1 VKGSQYGEGCRVEP
15 SMGLLLCSLSA
26 EEHHSGYE
34 RILDRIRPCI
44 HERARPHLPTKRP
57 WKPPAFDRT

>member
-34 RILDRIRPCI
+34 
-44 HERARPHLPTKRP
+44 
-57 WKPPAFDRT
+57 